1 MQVKLQ
7 WEQLYSRYANSENR
21 LIAHI
26 IPLVVGFC
34 ETETLGMFEELK
46 SETQKII
53 ICIQ

>member
-1 MQVKLQ
+1 MPDKIQ
-7 WEQLYSRYANSENR
+7 WEQIYDRYINSENN

-34 ETETLGMFEELK
+34 ETETLGMFEEMK
-46 SETQKII
+46 NEKQNII